1 MVGYPAFFSVSL
13 QNVNKLCFSKKVT
26 QIISSKLIVQRA
38 KMIFLCKIMIIPVSL
53 THVTITP
60 WRSSYQLGE
69 VLTCSA
75 DGNPAPT
82 YEWKDLATGGEYKGP
97 TVSVIQSVNSSRNS
111 TYRCTATN
119 IVAGKTNIH
128 SKDIT
133 FTVGGKVENMSAS

>member
-1 MVGYPAFFSVSL
+1 
-13 QNVNKLCFSKKVT
+13 
-26 QIISSKLIVQRA
+26 
-38 KMIFLCKIMIIPVSL
+38 MIFLCKMMNIPVSL

-82 YEWKDLATGGEYKGP
+82 YEWKDLATGGEYKAP
-97 TVSVIQSVNSSRNS
+97 TVSVIQSVNSSKSS

-119 IVAGKTNIH
+119 IVAEKTNRL
-128 SKDIT
+128 SKNIT
-133 FTVGGKVENMSAS
+133 FTVEGKVENISARSPKLRISSKAQIGYCMAIAN

>member
-1 MVGYPAFFSVSL
+1 
-13 QNVNKLCFSKKVT
+13 
-26 QIISSKLIVQRA
+26 
-38 KMIFLCKIMIIPVSL
+38 MIILVSL

-75 DGNPAPT
+75 DGKPAPT
-82 YEWKDLATGGEYKGP
+82 YEWKDLTTGGEYKSR
-97 TVSVIQSVNSSRNS
+97 TVSVIQSVHSSKSS

-119 IVAGKTNIH
+119 IVAGKTNRL

-133 FTVGGKVENMSAS
+133 FTVDGKVDNISAN